1 MGGTYLD
8 FLYFDFDSADIE
20 NLINILFPDAEV
32 FPMQEE
38 ASRKG
43 KELRN
48 FHAVIKPVGVAN
60 K

>member
-1 MGGTYLD
+1 M
-8 FLYFDFDSADIE
+8 LYFDFDSADIE